1 LIKLITCILIL
12 IGFSKKAS
20 AEYRVYQYLV
30 KPKMASSM
38 ATQMD
43 AKIQRSTLNPVSFLA
58 YHGGASAIDATLV
71 RSWMCP
77 GSTARKDFC
86 RHPSERVNQ

>member
-1 LIKLITCILIL
+1 MIKLITVLL
-12 IGFSKKAS
+12 SLGVFSLKAS

-30 KPKMASSM
+30 KPKMTSSM
-38 ATQMD
+38 ATQVD

-58 YHGGASAIDATLV
+58 YNGGANAIDATLV